1 MMNAQKLYMIR
12 LENGNSVITQAANEP
27 EALELIGFNADPT
40 TLAAEMNEADVPSVH
55 WALVQSG
62 VGPQKVTIR
71 ELHDFACDVVLKDDG
86 SFHVTLGN
94 YEMAEEE
101 FLDDYPDVRVA
112 LHAIDEQ
119 DDPRLTTD
127 FAREVLSE
135 AVEKERTRLMP
146 R

>member
-1 MMNAQKLYMIR
+1 MSAQKLYMIR

-27 EALELIGFNADPT
+27 EALEHIGFNTDPT

-86 SFHVTLGN
+86 SFHVTFGN
-94 YEMAEEE
+94 
-101 FLDDYPDVRVA
+101 
-112 LHAIDEQ
+112 
-119 DDPRLTTD
+119 
-127 FAREVLSE
+127 
-135 AVEKERTRLMP
+135 
-146 R
+146 

>member
-1 MMNAQKLYMIR
+1 MASIMERGQRI
-12 LENGNSVITQAANEP
+12 
-27 EALELIGFNADPT
+27 
-40 TLAAEMNEADVPSVH
+40 
-55 WALVQSG
+55 
-62 VGPQKVTIR
+62 
-71 ELHDFACDVVLKDDG
+71 
-86 SFHVTLGN
+86 HVTLGN

-127 FAREVLSE
+127 FAGEVLSE